1 MGKRILNVI
10 FAFAVFATVVFVIAI
25 VASMLEPGTDPDL
38 DKFAQAFALP
48 YGLIVGTLFL
58 TVECELYCSLK
69 YFLFDKEGR
78 AAWRSVING
87 INLVLTSAFALF
99 SLADVLFLTEG
110 YFAMQ
115 IGILVVSA
123 VLFLRMVYWVISQLK
138 G

>member
-10 FAFAVFATVVFVIAI
+10 FAFAVFATVVLVIAI

-48 YGLIVGTLFL
+48 YGLIVGTVFL

-69 YFLFDKEGR
+69 YFLFDKERR

-99 SLADVLFLTEG
+99 SLVDVLFLTEG

-115 IGILVVSA
+115 IGILVVPA